1 MEKKEYTNIAN
12 KFFNTKRRNFAI
24 LFLLFVAVSYISK
37 VLIDFEFL
45 VIFTK
50 FNQAFTRFVNL
61 YLPPAF
67 KNFNDLIIALWDTF
81 ILSVTAGV
89 VGSLF
94 AYIAA
99 LIISKKTT
107 FSRFIGII
115 VRFLSNFIRNVPSTV
130 WAMILLLSFW
140 FGDFLAL
147 MVLTLGSFGFNARV
161 FADTFDE
168 VSPDLLE
175 AMDAVGA
182 TRFQKI
188 AQAIYPETFPAILS
202 WTLYAIETNIRD
214 ATIVGMLAGGGIGYL
229 LGIFRNFR
237 RFDELTAAVILI
249 VILVIGFD
257 RLSDYIRRK
266 LAI

>member
-1 MEKKEYTNIAN
+1 MEKKQNINLAS
-12 KFFNTKRRNFAI
+12 KFFTNKRRSFI
-24 LFLLFVAVSYISK
+24 IFLVLFVLVSYISK
-37 VLIDFEFL
+37 ELIDFKFL

-50 FNQAFTRFVNL
+50 FNQAFTRFVSL

-67 KNFNDLIIALWDTF
+67 KNFNELLIALWDTF
-81 ILSVTAGV
+81 ILSVSAGV
-89 VGSLF
+89 IGSAL

-107 FSRFIGII
+107 FSRILGII
-115 VRFLSNFIRNVPSTV
+115 VRFLSNFVRNVPSTV

-147 MVLTLGSFGFNARV
+147 VVLALGSFGFNARV

-168 VSPDLLE
+168 VSPDMLE

-188 AQAIYPETFPAILS
+188 AQAIYPETFPTILS

-249 VILVIGFD
+249 VILVISFD